1 MNFSKIFSVTAAI
14 LCTVPAW
21 SQDLHKDITVEQA
34 ITPTRRDA
42 ARMSVLPSITLSAV
56 PRATL
61 SYSSRVVPTN
71 VPDAITTL
79 APVAWDEN
87 GGNMPMRGYFV
98 AGIGGPLAAGD
109 VSAGYRI
116 LDTERTR
123 LSLWGQYDGAV
134 YRRQGP
140 TWHDHTATVEAD
152 LHQKAGSVSAID
164 AHAAYTYGFHDMP
177 GLSASRFSQSASRI
191 DAAAAF
197 SSRTQGLTYT
207 AGLRGGYFSYG
218 SQHTNAGE
226 LPDYLPVAKQ
236 AQAGIDLNGRLEY
249 SPVSYWG
256 VDINADVV
264 RTGAHLTTDAL
275 WSLLNNNNMTVAPSV
290 TSALVRLTPY
300 YEYSADNVSLRLGAE
315 IDFAK
320 NNGKAIHASP
330 EVALSWHGMQILG
343 LELKAHGGSQLN
355 TLASLYDLTPYTNG
369 CFAYKASHIP
379 QAYDARIALG
389 PVFGASLELF
399 GGWAKAN
406 DWLMPVMGQVGPTAG
421 MWEALDVKGYHYGV
435 RLSYDNG
442 RTFGLSASY
451 EGAPSGHK
459 NAYYE
464 WRDRARHVVKADLKV
479 RPTTALTLTA
489 SYNLRAGRCEYTY
502 SDIALD
508 LLGMRYH
515 PVERISLGTVS
526 DLTVG
531 AAYAC
536 TNRLTVFARGE
547 NLLSRRNMYIGG
559 RPMQGAH
566 GLAGVSIKF

>member
-1 MNFSKIFSVTAAI
+1 MNLSKILILAAAMTCAVTS
-14 LCTVPAW
+14 W

-42 ARMSVLPSITLSAV
+42 ARMSVLPGISLPAV

-87 GGNMPMRGYFV
+87 GGNVPMRGYFV

-116 LDTERTR
+116 LDTDRTR
-123 LSLWGQYDGAV
+123 LSLWGQYDGEV
-134 YRRQGP
+134 YRRRGP
-140 TWHDHTATVEAD
+140 TWHDHSATVQAD
-152 LHQKAGSVSAID
+152 LHQKAGTVSDID
-164 AHAAYTYGFHDMP
+164 AHVAYTYGFHDMP
-177 GLSASRFSQSASRI
+177 GMSSRRFSQSASRI
-191 DAAAAF
+191 DGDVAF
-197 SSRTQGLTYT
+197 SSSTQGLSYT
-207 AGLRGGYFSYG
+207 AGVRGGYFSYG
-218 SQHTNAGE
+218 SQHTTAGDV
-226 LPDYLPVAKQ
+226 PDYLPAAKQ
-236 AQAGIDLNGRLEY
+236 AQAGLDLTGRLEY

-256 VDINADVV
+256 LDINADVV
-264 RTGAHLTTDAL
+264 RTGTHLTTDAL
-275 WSLLNNNNMTVAPSV
+275 WSSLDNNAVTVDPSV

-320 NNGKAIHASP
+320 NNGKAIHAAP
-330 EVALSWHGMQILG
+330 EVTLSWHGMQIVG
-343 LELKAHGGSQLN
+343 VEVKAHGGSRLN
-355 TLASLYDLTPYTNG
+355 TLASLYDITPYTNG
-369 CFAYKASHIP
+369 CIAYKASHVP

-389 PVFGASLELF
+389 PAFGASLELF

-406 DWLMPVMGQVGPTAG
+406 DWLMPVMGHVGPASG

-435 RLSYDNG
+435 RLAYDNG
-442 RTFGLSASY
+442 KTFGLSASY
-451 EGAPSGHK
+451 EGAPSGQK

-479 RPTTALTLTA
+479 RPTSTLTLTA
-489 SYNLRAGRCEYTY
+489 SYELRAGRCEYTY
-502 SDIALD
+502 SDISLD
-508 LLGMRYH
+508 LLGMTYH
-515 PVERISLGTVS
+515 PAERISLGTVS

-536 TNRLTVFARGE
+536 SRRLTVFARGE
-547 NLLSRRNMYIGG
+547 NLLSRQNMYIGG
-559 RPMQGAH
+559 RPMPGAH
-566 GLAGVSIKF
+566 GLAGISIKF